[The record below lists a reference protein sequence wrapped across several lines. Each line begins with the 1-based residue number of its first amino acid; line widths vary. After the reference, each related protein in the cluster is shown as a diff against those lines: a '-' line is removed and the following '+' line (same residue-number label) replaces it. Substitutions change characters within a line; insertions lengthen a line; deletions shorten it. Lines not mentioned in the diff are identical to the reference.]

1 MIADRNHKIE
11 MVKPLVFRLHSKSSK
26 RLFEV
31 TNFITDWHCRCP
43 VHINTNKECKHIKL
57 VKSWLG
63 LNGKKDKAEIK
74 KDSLKEKRFNAVMF
88 KLLELESKLDNLSEK
103 KEDRLVARGK
113 IWDNAKIRLLYMCS
127 KHNEGRFE
135 SMKKY
140 FMKKGIEFKDLTED
154 ELIEYGHIKDHLA
167 DLTVNTHRVFCRTFC
182 KAMHPN
188 IFTKDLYELFPTI
201 KRPHKKKRPPLPTDL
216 EIRNIKKKLQKL
228 SLDNEDELLLFIEI
242 ALPFEICDRRTLYSD
257 LKKESFHLDTIDNSY
272 VRYNYGKYKQD
283 NAKAIKSPKLLEA
296 LKRIFKKFPKEHF
309 PYLFTSKHTGDKIDD
324 KTLTRNFRKFCGFN
338 THAVRYKYATE
349 LYKNGYS
356 SKHIAEM
363 LGIQEQTLKHYI
375 QEKQIVQIQDTR
387 EIPNLVLV

>member
-1 MIADRNHKIE
+1 MINDKNIRIE
-11 MVKPLVFRLHSKSSK
+11 MIKPLVFNVHYKVPK
-26 RLFEV
+26 NTFEV
-31 TNFITDWHCRCP
+31 INYITDWHCKCSY
-43 VHINTNKECKHIKL
+43 HINTSKECKHIKI

-63 LNGKKDKAEIK
+63 LNKRRI
-74 KDSLKEKRFNAVMF
+74 SLKKTESVAEKRFNEVMF
-88 KLLELESKLDNLSEK
+88 KLIKLESKLDKLSEK
-103 KEDRLVARGK
+103 KEDLLVVRGK
-113 IWDNAKIRLLYMCS
+113 NWDDAKIRLLHLTS
-127 KHNEGRFE
+127 KHNEAKFE
-135 SMKKY
+135 SVKKH
-140 FMKKGIEFKDLTED
+140 FTKNGIEFKDLTED

-182 KAMHPN
+182 KAMYPN
-188 IFTKDLYELFPTI
+188 IFTRDLYELFPTI

-216 EIRNIKKKLQKL
+216 EIRNIKKKLRKL
-228 SLDNEDELLLFIEI
+228 NLDNEKELLLFIQI

-257 LKKESFHLDTIDNSY
+257 LKKESFHLDTIENSY

-296 LKRIFKKFPKEHF
+296 LKRLFKKFPKEHF
-309 PYLFTSKHTGDKIDD
+309 PYLFTNKNSGEKIDL
-324 KTLTRNFRKFCGFN
+324 KTISRNFKKFCGFD

-356 SKHIAEM
+356 SKQIAEM

-387 EIPNLVLV
+387 EIPNLVLI

>member
-1 MIADRNHKIE
+1 MTTDKNIKIE
-11 MVKPLVFRLHSKSSK
+11 MVKPLVFKVHYKSTK
-26 RLFEV
+26 ETFEV
-31 TNFITDWHCRCP
+31 INYITDWHCECLE
-43 VHINTNKECKHIKL
+43 HIEKEIECKHIKL

-63 LNGKKDKAEIK
+63 LNKRKSISKKNNSIVE
-74 KDSLKEKRFNAVMF
+74 ERFNEVML
-88 KLLELESKLDNLSEK
+88 KLIELESKLDILSEK
-103 KEDRLVARGK
+103 KEDHLVAKGK
-113 IWDNAKIRLLYMCS
+113 TWDDVKIRLLYMSS
-127 KHNEGRFE
+127 KHNESKFE

-140 FMKKGIEFKDLTED
+140 FTKKGIEFKDLTED
-154 ELIEYGHIKDHLA
+154 KLIEYGHIKDHLA

-201 KRPHKKKRPPLPTDL
+201 KRPHKKNIPPLPTDL
-216 EIRNIKKKLQKL
+216 QIRKIKKNLQKL
-228 SLDNEDELLLFIEI
+228 SLDNEDDVLLFIEV

-257 LKKESFHLDTIDNSY
+257 LKKESFHLDTIKNSY

-283 NAKAIKSPKLLEA
+283 NAKAIKSPKLLET
-296 LKRIFKKFPKEHF
+296 LKRIFEKFPKEHF
-309 PYLFTSKHTGDKIDD
+309 PYLFTNKHTGDKIDD
-324 KTLTRNFRKFCGFN
+324 KTITRNFKNFCGFK

-356 SKHIAEM
+356 SKQIAEM

-375 QEKQIVQIQDTR
+375 QEKQIVQIQNTR

>member
-1 MIADRNHKIE
+1 
-11 MVKPLVFRLHSKSSK
+11 
-26 RLFEV
+26 
-31 TNFITDWHCRCP
+31 
-43 VHINTNKECKHIKL
+43 
-57 VKSWLG
+57 
-63 LNGKKDKAEIK
+63 
-74 KDSLKEKRFNAVMF
+74 MF
-88 KLLELESKLDNLSEK
+88 KLFELESKLDSLSEK
-103 KEDRLVARGK
+103 KEDRLVVRGK
-113 IWDNAKIRLLYMCS
+113 TWDDAKIRLLYMSS
-127 KHNEGRFE
+127 KHNEGKFE
-135 SMKKY
+135 NIKKY
-140 FMKKGIEFKDLTED
+140 FIKKGIEFKDLTED
-154 ELIEYGHIKDHLA
+154 SLIEYGHIKDHLA

-216 EIRNIKKKLQKL
+216 QIRNIKKKLQKL

-257 LKKESFHLDTIDNSY
+257 LNKESFLLDTIENSY
-272 VRYNYGKYKQD
+272 VRYNYGKYRQD

-296 LKRIFKKFPKEHF
+296 LKQIFKKFPKEHF
-309 PYLFTSKHTGDKIDD
+309 PYLFTNKHTGEKIDD
-324 KTLTRNFRKFCGFN
+324 KTLTRNFKKFCGFN

-356 SKHIAEM
+356 SKQIAEM

-387 EIPNLVLV
+387 EIPNLVLI

>member
-1 MIADRNHKIE
+1 MIADRNIKIE
-11 MVKPLVFRLHSKSSK
+11 MIKPLVFKIHNKPTK
-26 RLFEV
+26 EVFEV
-31 TNFITDWHCRCP
+31 TNYITDWHCKCP
-43 VHINTNKECKHIKL
+43 EHIETDNECQHIKL

-63 LNGKKDKAEIK
+63 FDKQETDSKKNESIA
-74 KDSLKEKRFNAVMF
+74 EKRFNEVMF
-88 KLLELESKLDNLSEK
+88 KLFELESKLDNLSEK
-103 KEDRLVARGK
+103 KEDHLVIKGK
-113 IWDNAKIRLLYMCS
+113 TWDDAKIRLLYMSS

-135 SMKKY
+135 SIKKY
-140 FMKKGIEFKDLTED
+140 FTKKGIEFKDLTED
-154 ELIEYGHIKDHLA
+154 DLIEYGHIKDHLA

-188 IFTKDLYELFPTI
+188 IFTNDLYDLFPTI
-201 KRPHKKKRPPLPTDL
+201 KRSHKKKRPPLPTDL

-257 LKKESFHLDTIDNSY
+257 LKKESFLLDTIDNSY

-309 PYLFTSKHTGDKIDD
+309 PYLFTNKHTGEKIDD
-324 KTLTRNFRKFCGFN
+324 KTITRNFKKFCGFN

-356 SKHIAEM
+356 SKQVAEM

-375 QEKQIVQIQDTR
+375 QENKSFKLRIQ
-387 EIPNLVLV
+387 EKFLI

>member
-1 MIADRNHKIE
+1 MITDKNYKIE
-11 MVKPLVFRLHSKSSK
+11 MIKLLVFKIHNKPTK
-26 RLFEV
+26 EVFEV
-31 TNFITDWHCRCP
+31 TNYITDWHCKCP
-43 VHINTNKECKHIKL
+43 EHIETDSECQHIKL

-63 LNGKKDKAEIK
+63 FDKQK
-74 KDSLKEKRFNAVMF
+74 TDSKNNESIAEKRFNEVMF
-88 KLLELESKLDNLSEK
+88 KLFELESKLDNLSEK
-103 KEDRLVARGK
+103 KEDRLVVRGK
-113 IWDNAKIRLLYMCS
+113 TWDDAKIRLLYMSS
-127 KHNEGRFE
+127 KHNEGKFE
-135 SMKKY
+135 NIKKY

-154 ELIEYGHIKDHLA
+154 SLIEYGHIKDHLA

-216 EIRNIKKKLQKL
+216 QIRNIKKKLQKL

-257 LKKESFHLDTIDNSY
+257 LKKESFYLDTIDNSY

-296 LKRIFKKFPKEHF
+296 LKRIFKKFPKEYF
-309 PYLFTSKHTGDKIDD
+309 PYLFTNKHTGEKIDD
-324 KTLTRNFRKFCGFN
+324 KTLTRNFRKSCGFN

-356 SKHIAEM
+356 SKQIAEM